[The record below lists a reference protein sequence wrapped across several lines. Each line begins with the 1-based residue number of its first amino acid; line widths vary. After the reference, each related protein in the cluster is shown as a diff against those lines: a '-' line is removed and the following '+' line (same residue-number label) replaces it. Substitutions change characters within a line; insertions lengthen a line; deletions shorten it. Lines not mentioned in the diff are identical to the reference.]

1 VSVDHR
7 DRQTALKG
15 EDLSHTYLAHLEL
28 ESKFIVIVVIII
40 INILHTYYRRKI
52 SSQLGRK
59 CWLPFT
65 NGWSLERGAL
75 PTGA

>member
-1 VSVDHR
+1 MSVDHR
-7 DRQTALKG
+7 VRQTALKG
-15 EDLSHTYLAHLEL
+15 EDLSHSYLAHLEL

-40 INILHTYYRRKI
+40 INVLHTYYRRKI

-59 CWLPFT
+59 CWLPFM
-65 NGWSLERGAL
+65 NGWNLEQEEL